1 MTAKA
6 SAVLSPVRL
15 RQELAALL
23 AEGAGLLLT
32 ETEALAERVHN
43 ARKLVKRA
51 RAWAAL
57 YGGAEAATLDRQLR
71 GLHRAFAGRRDHD
84 ACLEALARLQA
95 RARGLQR
102 ELVQRLQAA
111 LQAPGEAAIPP
122 LPLHALAAEFT
133 TLSEIVAGWGEAAK
147 AQQCLKGLAASYR
160 CSRQCYR
167 RAARSG
173 GTVDLHR
180 WRRWMK
186 AQAYQ
191 FRYCVPLWPE
201 LLTVMAVAAEDTAEC
216 LGEHQ
221 DIELVRAH
229 LDTVAWTAQEHQ
241 QLEALLRRVQQRLAR
256 QALTQGRRLHA
267 ESPKALRRRLSAY
280 LAASRW

>member
-6 SAVLSPVRL
+6 SAALSPARL

-57 YGGAEAATLDRQLR
+57 YGGAEAAALDKQLAA
-71 GLHRAFAGRRDHD
+71 LHRAFAGRRDHD

-95 RARGLQR
+95 RQRGRQR
-102 ELVQRLQAA
+102 ELLQRLQAA
-111 LQAPGEAAIPP
+111 LQAPGESAVPD

-133 TLSEIVAGWGEAAK
+133 TLSEIVAAWSRPVK
-147 AQQCLKGLAASYR
+147 ATHCLKGLAASYR
-160 CSRQCYR
+160 CSRQRYC

-173 GTVDLHR
+173 AAVDLHR

-186 AQAYQ
+186 VQAYQ

-201 LLTVMAVAAEDTAEC
+201 LLTVMAVAAEETAEW

-221 DIELVRAH
+221 DIELVRAQ
-229 LDTVAWTAQEHQ
+229 LDAVAWTPTERK
-241 QLEALLRRVQQRLAR
+241 QLEALLHRAQQRLAR
-256 QALTQGRRLHA
+256 QALAQGRRLHA
-267 ESPKALRRRLSAY
+267 ESPKALRCRFTAY
-280 LAASRW
+280 LAASRL